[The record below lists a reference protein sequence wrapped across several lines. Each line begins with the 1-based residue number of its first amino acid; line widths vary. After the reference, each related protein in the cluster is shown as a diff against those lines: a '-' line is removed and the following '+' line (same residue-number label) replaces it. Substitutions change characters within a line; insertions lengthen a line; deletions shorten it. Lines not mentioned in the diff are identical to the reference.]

1 MSQTNQKSVVS
12 AQPSVGLRF
21 HAIGAAL
28 CREVVFARTA
38 KCSNR
43 GIKPLLQLDKAC
55 HFSSIRLR
63 SLSLDSC
70 PLSLPR
76 QRRGFTLLELLVVV
90 GLVAALSFF
99 LLSSL
104 SGGGKSAALQT
115 AQAAL
120 ANLVSAARVK
130 ALAGG
135 GARLLVN
142 VDPASAADPARF
154 LRYAAIQVQVAGVW
168 QPAPVVEI
176 YLPEGIY
183 VVPGNFT
190 SIPAGLFSAGTAT
203 PWTKS
208 DGSALRS
215 TALRAN
221 QVISAAINSLVA
233 EQWVSVSFASAGTT
247 AQSGDLI
254 LATGHRRQPGSFA
267 EGESPV
273 ELENPET
280 VRGLTLSTYGL
291 PALINDRVSF

>member
-1 MSQTNQKSVVS
+1 
-12 AQPSVGLRF
+12 
-21 HAIGAAL
+21 
-28 CREVVFARTA
+28 
-38 KCSNR
+38 
-43 GIKPLLQLDKAC
+43 
-55 HFSSIRLR
+55 
-63 SLSLDSC
+63 LSLETC

-76 QRRGFTLLELLVVV
+76 HQCGFTLLELLVVV
-90 GLVAALSFF
+90 GLIAALSFF

-104 SGGGKSAALQT
+104 SGGGQSAALQT
-115 AQAAL
+115 AQATL

-130 ALAGG
+130 AFAGGG

-168 QPAPVVEI
+168 QPAPVVDV
-176 YLPEGIY
+176 YLPEGLY

-221 QVISAAINSLVA
+221 QVISATINSLVA
-233 EQWVSVSFASAGTT
+233 EQWVCVSFASAGTT
-247 AQSGDLI
+247 AQSGDII
-254 LATGHRRQPGSFA
+254 LASGRRRQPGSFA

-291 PALINDRVSF
+291 PALINDRASF